1 MKKLSKHER
10 NLIIGLIL
18 ILVGSVFA
26 HLLQTDFKQVRIKDL
41 TIQIEQQQTIHSLIF
56 IPKECSAENKCP
68 LVVTS
73 HGWLNSA
80 EVQDAAS
87 IELSRRGIVV
97 ISMDAITHGMSSNT
111 TGVPGRDAAAGMISW
126 VEYATSGLLDYVDVD
141 RIGVMGHSMGGGYA
155 WTTMM
160 YYGAQYFAAIEEA
173 KLPES
178 DGGTEITAE
187 EQAYADSFD
196 KISAGLPTGN
206 SPRLADPPPNP
217 FSPFPQQPN
226 PYLQIHANLGVML
239 GWYEEGGRANT
250 TGSSDIIGESQEA
263 YDLINYPNGI
273 LRENPIPYVEE
284 GVFYGDKENKE
295 LRVLY
300 QPKTTH
306 PLIHFFPPATTDVI
320 EFFTHVWDIDTPL
333 SSGNQYFFVKEHM
346 NFLAAIGLFVV
357 MAPFAQVLMEHP
369 YFKDLKG
376 APGPKAPAL
385 TTAAAK
391 KKHNLGIILTGLISF
406 LSAGLTWVIY
416 DKIFT
421 AGFGTAKRFWFPAPT
436 ANNVMVWTAINAA
449 WLFFW
454 YWFNFKRGKKEDPQ
468 TKFVGWKIGKKEFWK
483 TLGLAVLVIGF
494 VYSIVW
500 FCKWLFN
507 TDFRIWTP
515 AIKTFNPDK
524 LIYFFQYWPAFC
536 AFYLANSMFVNGPL
550 NIEGMSEKK
559 NLFLLGI
566 ANIIGPGLVA
576 IVQYGPLLF
585 THNVLIDQNSWTFWI
600 DPLAIIFTV
609 FLLFPAPWVLR
620 AFYKATGKNWL
631 GAIVYSVMA
640 VMVLVMHNAIYGLFF

>member
-1 MKKLSKHER
+1 MKKLSKPER
-10 NLIIGLIL
+10 ILIIGLIM
-18 ILVGSVFA
+18 ILVGSLVA
-26 HLLQTDFKQVRIKDL
+26 NTLQTDFHNVRIKDL
-41 TIQIEQQQTIHSLIF
+41 TIQIEQQQTLHSLIF

-111 TGVPGRDAAAGMISW
+111 TGVPGRDTAAGMISW
-126 VEYATSGLLDYVDVD
+126 VEYATSGLLDYVDVE
-141 RIGVMGHSMGGGYA
+141 RIGVMGHSMGGGYS

-160 YYGAQYFAAIEEA
+160 YYGNQYFAAIEAA

-178 DGGTEITAE
+178 DGGVEITAE

-206 SPRLADPPPNP
+206 SPRLVTDTA
-217 FSPFPQQPN
+217 N
-226 PYLQIHANLGVML
+226 PYASIHANLGVML
-239 GWYEEGGRANT
+239 GWFEEGGSART

-263 YDLINYPNGI
+263 YDLINYPNGV
-273 LRENPIPYVEE
+273 LREDPITYVEE
-284 GVFYGDKENKE
+284 GVFYGNKE
-295 LRVLY
+295 DKTLRVLY

-306 PLIHFFPPATTDVI
+306 PLLHFFPPATRDEI
-320 EFFTHVWDIDTPL
+320 EFFTHVWDIDTNL
-333 SSGNQYFFVKEHM
+333 SAGNQYFFIKELM
-346 NFLAAIGLFVV
+346 NFLAMIGLFVV
-357 MAPFAQVLMEHP
+357 MAPFAQILMEHP
-369 YFKDLKG
+369 YFQDLKG
-376 APGPKAPAL
+376 TPGPKAPAL
-385 TTAAAK
+385 TTSEAK
-391 KKHNLGIILTGLISF
+391 KKHDFGILLSGLISF

-421 AGFGTAKRFWFPAPT
+421 AGFGSAKRFWFPAPT

-449 WLFFW
+449 WLYFW
-454 YWFNFKRGKKEDPQ
+454 YWFNFKRGKKDDQQ
-468 TKFVGWKIGKKEFWK
+468 TEFVGWKIGKKEFWK
-483 TLGLAVLVIGF
+483 TLGLAALVIGF

-524 LIYFFQYWPAFC
+524 LIYFFQYWPVFL
-536 AFYLANSMFVNGPL
+536 AFYLANSMFINGPL
-550 NIEGMSEKK
+550 NIEGISERK

-566 ANIIGPGLVA
+566 ANIIGPGLVVL
-576 IVQYGPLLF
+576 VQYTPILF
-585 THNVLIDQNSWTFWI
+585 THNVLIDRNSWTFWI
-600 DPLAIIFTV
+600 DPLVIGFTV

-640 VMVLVMHNAIYGLFF
+640 VMILVMHNAIYGLFF

>member
-1 MKKLSKHER
+1 MKKMSKPVR
-10 NLIIGLIL
+10 ILITGFIL

-26 HLLQTDFKQVRIKDL
+26 NLLQTDFGQVRIKDL

-160 YYGAQYFAAIEEA
+160 YYGSQYFAALEEA

-178 DGGTEITAE
+178 DGGVEITEE
-187 EQAYADSFD
+187 EQAYADSLD
-196 KISAGLPTGN
+196 KIAAGLPTGN
-206 SPRLADPPPNP
+206 SPRLVDPPPNP
-217 FSPFPQQPN
+217 MSPFPTMPN
-226 PYLQIHANLGVML
+226 PYLQIHANLGDML
-239 GWYEEGGRANT
+239 GWYEEGGSSYS
-250 TGSSDIIGESQEA
+250 TGSSDLIGESQEA

-273 LRENPIPYVEE
+273 LRDEPITYVEE
-284 GVFYGDKENKE
+284 GVFYGNKE
-295 LRVLY
+295 DKTLRVFY
-300 QPKTTH
+300 QPKCTH
-306 PLIHFFPPATTDVI
+306 PLIHFFPPATTDVN
-320 EFFTHVWDIDTPL
+320 EFFTYVFDIDTTL
-333 SSGNQYFFVKEHM
+333 SPRNQFFFIKELL
-346 NFLAAIGLFVV
+346 NFVAAIGLFVV
-357 MAPFAQVLMEHP
+357 MVPFAQIVMEHP
-369 YFKDLKG
+369 YYQDLKG
-376 APGPKAPAL
+376 EPGPKTPAPS
-385 TTAAAK
+385 TPKAK
-391 KKHNLGIILTGLISF
+391 RRFAFGILLTGLISF

-421 AGFGTAKRFWFPAPT
+421 AGFGSAQRFWFPAPT

-454 YWFNFKRGKKEDPQ
+454 YWFNYKRDKKNGLRTEE
-468 TKFVGWKIGKKEFWK
+468 VGWKISKKEFWK

-507 TDFRIWTP
+507 TDFRLWTP

-524 LIYFFQYWPAFC
+524 LIYFFQYWPVFF
-536 AFYLANSMFVNGPL
+536 AFYLADSMFVNGPL
-550 NIEGMSEKK
+550 NLDGQSERK
-559 NLFLLGI
+559 NLFMCAI

-576 IVQYGPLLF
+576 IVQYTPILF
-585 THNVLIDQNSWTFWI
+585 THNVLIDRNSWTFWI
-600 DPLAIIFTV
+600 DPLVIIFTV
-609 FLLFPAPWVLR
+609 FVLFPAPYMLR

-640 VMVLVMHNAIYGLFF
+640 VMILVMHNAIYGLFF